1 MGWKE
6 REVDGEGRPRDVT
19 AAASD
24 PIGRDVGD
32 VFCTYSLHTTC
43 SSSVT
48 G

>member
-6 REVDGEGRPRDVT
+6 REVDGDVT
-19 AAASD
+19 AAASG
-24 PIGRDVGD
+24 PIGRDVGN